1 MTTSN
6 TTFTIKFSYKGQT
19 ATIDNISLK
28 TITAA
33 DLLTKARSS
42 FDIANDIIL
51 RLIFK
56 GKTIAQETVAADDD
70 HEDGTTTIINNSHP
84 AFQQPDIKIPKNNT
98 LKIIVMGSTT
108 ASNIQ
113 QLNALKSDPLMR
125 GFEDEKRTIEQK

>member
-51 RLIFK
+51 RLIFS
-56 GKTIAQETVAADDD
+56 KTIAQETIAVDDAS
-70 HEDGTTTIINNSHP
+70 EDGTPTIINNNHP
-84 AFQQPDIKIPKNNT
+84 AFQQPDIKISKNNT